1 MEDNKDNKSLNEDD
15 PHDHQSLEG
24 QVQKMKKDI
33 LGLNY
38 PEDSEVKDP
47 LHQIE
52 LKAVTR
58 RKVKTKRRT
67 GANRSTVEQ
76 STDTDAAERDFVDN
90 QNDED
95 EEEVKKDPLPQME
108 QDAVKRNK
116 VKTKRTKR
124 NKVEQITDTDAGP
137 STSVEFSRMA
147 IQGTFHQGQ
156 SNEKILSEC
165 VSRACQTRA
174 LDLPPINPD
183 AFNPIIIR
191 FLEKLTEE
199 QWRQLSIGRMDP
211 VMRAL
216 LAEMC
221 LEIVRFVS
229 EAILE
234 VIIPAIFRFVRI
246 YSHVSP
252 VSGKSLTELETSSST
267 NLKVRK
273 SGSRKSS
280 RSCAAKSSSSR
291 NGSQTV
297 LPKTQGDG
305 ESISSEPLSDFFG
318 ITENSLLTSV
328 QDSFK
333 ESLNNVLCIQR
344 EGQVDTQSL
353 SRVIVGEVSK
363 KVNSIISVAIQTPI
377 SGRMSP
383 VIFASGGVSSTKV
396 VEEMVSGV
404 SNILQMFINGQSV
417 EQSVVFRED
426 GVEVDMTHLT
436 GQVMTALS
444 GTVLNFSNKE
454 ENEPDKRELLCVVA
468 DHMKMLE
475 SCKSSEEMLK
485 QGESNLNIKGAK
497 SSLHLSTQSMDRL
510 LTEEFQTKA
519 TESIREIVKRFR
531 GCTSCCSGTTSSS
544 PIPRIGEIGDL
555 MIDHEASELVST
567 FVSDMD
573 NLTQAIRASCS
584 PAQSEQILL
593 ENHQSKI
600 WSYTVGCYYNTKNT
614 LKRLFTC
621 PEKGY
626 LSSTFVESTK
636 DSFTMVPTLY
646 LDVGHSS
653 NGEADT
659 SDSIS
664 CKPLLITPSSMN
676 EQKGQSETPKPL
688 LALKKYLQDQVLLDT
703 TKAIASQ
710 VLVLYKTEVMEKLSS
725 SAGECDSEESLEATL
740 FVDGIMSDLN
750 DFTSFCSASPS
761 ELLDS
766 EQCLSDLTFP
776 LGLQD
781 STTNSEST
789 QSLPVINMKKLSSMS
804 FQTKARKAVSEALR
818 SVNPFTTSLQGDS
831 EASTLLDT
839 FVTDV
844 DTIVQSM
851 QTHESEILRI
861 SKGSTLSAAR
871 IIYHRFRQM
880 LRRFLTPCQ
889 DSVKVIDGVTPIHD
903 ETLKQASS
911 ESLDSQVT
919 CNSDSLEIQADF
931 QTCTKEVISQILTV
945 YHSEESMEECLSSL
959 KGDTED
965 LSKFLDAVVSQIDVL
980 AASKSYLSVDDYAV
994 NTQDNLHGE
1003 INNDEEEASSRS
1015 LKSTAFDKLCTE
1027 EFQTKAS
1034 HMAGGILQSGLIG
1047 IVNASLDGRSAD
1059 ICAESSNDG
1068 DDRDLKILQKSG
1080 TPSLFTSSLH
1090 TNSAASNI
1098 VINITKDLNSF
1109 TQMTKMSDASVSGQ
1123 LERSLSA
1130 STLPVS
1136 VHNGANVKGKIIWPG
1151 TVNLFNNVFT
1161 KVKDFFAQQQPVLL
1175 DNVVEAP
1182 KHVESVCRT
1191 ATSTQMTYSEHE
1203 GSQASMVN
1211 YSKALISQTLMTI
1224 QRRVSMSERM
1234 STSEKGLLTR
1244 SIVGSMLEDVDMVRT
1259 DGHEIHRPS
1268 SSKSSLSITSAMT
1281 RGSQSDFTNSL
1292 PGTPVPNEWPVESY
1306 CPIIRSSVIDMS
1318 DSSTHSQ
1325 GSTNY
1330 TRQTISAIVDT
1341 VMEVIPREDTEHI
1354 ATADD
1359 VTSLTRRLARLSP
1372 RDGLQNF
1379 SHELTDKVYELIKSH
1394 NTPQALFV
1402 PAGKSVSDSIL
1413 LKLKTGLNA
1422 SEESREF
1429 PSDLVYSF
1437 AKESI
1442 KRLLQQIVPWLPPP
1456 SQGSDFCQTIV
1467 SDGSLQDTSRLI
1479 PSCSAISISSSQ
1491 VYSDTKSLFTNIM
1504 VNQVMDTCSVAS
1516 NSSEELSELMNIIN
1530 GLSPTDAGT
1539 LDSDRP
1545 ALMTTSRQSSA
1556 KSLPGPSLSGS
1567 STHNGGTVDIQV
1579 LGEVESKMDN
1589 KDLEMSSVSVH
1600 PSTPSAMDSD
1610 TYTSFDSTS
1619 NDYTSLVLL
1628 LIVRLLSMIP
1638 TPITLLES
1646 SDIGETSRV
1655 LTKRILS
1662 EFCGTSGLEPT
1673 QAYPQNLKIKKIF
1686 KAVYKGL
1693 LQEFGSEKMLQV
1705 AMKSTDYAF
1714 DDALV
1719 KSLTRELLTKC
1730 NEANSSPPSM
1740 TQLPSHNALGNDEVG
1755 NSSLPTTG
1763 KKEKKRGRFSAL
1775 CGLNLKCTKKVNKKN
1790 HCTPTPSQNQTPAV
1804 SETAIVNDQDS
1815 CQTES
1820 VCSTKKKPRKRS
1832 LISRMF
1838 SAIGKALSSPFTS
1851 CYKRKTT

>member
-1 MEDNKDNKSLNEDD
+1 
-15 PHDHQSLEG
+15 
-24 QVQKMKKDI
+24 
-33 LGLNY
+33 
-38 PEDSEVKDP
+38 
-47 LHQIE
+47 
-52 LKAVTR
+52 
-58 RKVKTKRRT
+58 
-67 GANRSTVEQ
+67 
-76 STDTDAAERDFVDN
+76 
-90 QNDED
+90 
-95 EEEVKKDPLPQME
+95 
-108 QDAVKRNK
+108 
-116 VKTKRTKR
+116 
-124 NKVEQITDTDAGP
+124 
-137 STSVEFSRMA
+137 
-147 IQGTFHQGQ
+147 
-156 SNEKILSEC
+156 
-165 VSRACQTRA
+165 
-174 LDLPPINPD
+174 
-183 AFNPIIIR
+183 
-191 FLEKLTEE
+191 
-199 QWRQLSIGRMDP
+199 
-211 VMRAL
+211 
-216 LAEMC
+216 MC

-252 VSGKSLTELETSSST
+252 VSGKSLTESERSSST
-267 NLKVRK
+267 NLKV
-273 SGSRKSS
+273 SDSV
-280 RSCAAKSSSSR
+280 AKYS
-291 NGSQTV
+291 
-297 LPKTQGDG
+297 GDG

-318 ITENSLLTSV
+318 ITEDSLLTGV

-363 KVNSIISVAIQTPI
+363 KVNSIISVAIQTPV

-383 VIFASGGVSSTKV
+383 VIFASGGVSNTKV

-404 SNILQMFINGQSV
+404 SNLLQMYINGKSV
-417 EQSVVFRED
+417 EQSVVLRED

-454 ENEPDKRELLCVVA
+454 ENDPDKRELLCVVA

-475 SCKSSEEMLK
+475 ACKSPEEMLK

-497 SSLHLSTQSMDRL
+497 SSLRLSTQSMDRL

-544 PIPRIGEIGDL
+544 QTPRIGEIRDL
-555 MIDHEASELVST
+555 MIEPEASELVST

-573 NLTQAIRASCS
+573 NLTQFIRASCS

-600 WSYTVGCYYNTKNT
+600 WSYTVGCYYDMKNT
-614 LKRLFTC
+614 LKRILTS
-621 PEKGY
+621 PEKGD
-626 LSSTFVESTK
+626 LASTFVESTK
-636 DSFTMVPTLY
+636 DYFTMVPTLC
-646 LDVGHSS
+646 LDVSHSS

-676 EQKGQSETPKPL
+676 EQKGQSETPKPF

-710 VLVLYKTEVMEKLSS
+710 VIVLYKTELMEKFSS
-725 SAGECDSEESLEATL
+725 SVGECDSEESLEAIL

-750 DFTSFCSASPS
+750 DFTSSCSASPS

-766 EQCLSDLTFP
+766 EQCLSHLTFP
-776 LGLQD
+776 LGMQD

-789 QSLPVINMKKLSSMS
+789 QSLPVINIKKLSSVS

-818 SVNPFTTSLQGDS
+818 SVNPFTNSLLGES
-831 EASTLLDT
+831 EASKLLDT

-844 DTIVQSM
+844 ETIVQSM
-851 QTHESEILRI
+851 QAHESEILRI
-861 SKGSTLSAAR
+861 SKVSTLSAAR
-871 IIYHRFRQM
+871 IIYHRFREM
-880 LRRFLTPCQ
+880 LRRFLTTCQ

-903 ETLKQASS
+903 ETLKQAPS

-919 CNSDSLEIQADF
+919 CNSDSPEIQADL

-945 YHSEESMEECLSSL
+945 YHSEESMEKCLSSL

-965 LSKFLDAVVSQIDVL
+965 MSKLLDAVVSQIDVL

-1015 LKSTAFDKLCTE
+1015 LKSTAFDKLCTD

-1034 HMAGGILQSGLIG
+1034 HLAAGILQSGLIG
-1047 IVNASLDGRSAD
+1047 IVNTSLDGRS
-1059 ICAESSNDG
+1059 AESSNDG
-1068 DDRDLKILQKSG
+1068 DDRDVKILQNRG
-1080 TPSLFTSSLH
+1080 TPPLFTSSLH

-1098 VINITKDLNSF
+1098 VISITKDLNSF

-1136 VHNGANVKGKIIWPG
+1136 VHNGVNVKGKFIWPG
-1151 TVNLFNNVFT
+1151 TVNLFNNVFI

-1182 KHVESVCRT
+1182 KHAESICRT

-1203 GSQASMVN
+1203 GSQTSMVN

-1292 PGTPVPNEWPVESY
+1292 PGTPVPNEWPVEIY

-1359 VTSLTRRLARLSP
+1359 VTSFTRRLARLSP

-1413 LKLKTGLNA
+1413 LKLKTELNA

-1437 AKESI
+1437 ATESI
-1442 KRLLQQIVPWLPPP
+1442 KRLLQQIVFWLPPP
-1456 SQGSDFCQTIV
+1456 SQGSDFCQTII
-1467 SDGSLQDTSRLI
+1467 SDGSLQETSQLI
-1479 PSCSAISISSSQ
+1479 PSSSAISISSSQ
-1491 VYSDTKSLFTNIM
+1491 VYCDTESLFTNIM
-1504 VNQVMDTCSVAS
+1504 VNQVMYTCSVAS

-1556 KSLPGPSLSGS
+1556 KSLPRPSLSGN
-1567 STHNGGTVDIQV
+1567 STHNGGTVDYQV

-1610 TYTSFDSTS
+1610 THASFDSTS

-1628 LIVRLLSMIP
+1628 LIVRLLSMI

-1730 NEANSSPPSM
+1730 NEASSSPPSN
-1740 TQLPSHNALGNDEVG
+1740 TQLSSNNDLGSDEVG
-1755 NSSLPTTG
+1755 NYGLPTTG
-1763 KKEKKRGRFSAL
+1763 RKEKKRGRFSAL
-1775 CGLNLKCTKKVNKKN
+1775 CGLHPKCTKKVNKKN
-1790 HCTPTPSQNQTPAV
+1790 HCTPTPSQNQTPAG
-1804 SETAIVNDQDS
+1804 SETAYACPHHNPTANTTPYTWSVVVRPVGHTAKYSKTTLKAAYAIVNDQES
-1815 CQTES
+1815 CRTES
-1820 VCSTKKKPRKRS
+1820 VCSTKKKPRKCS

-1851 CYKRKTT
+1851 CYKKKST